1 MEAVERT
8 LRLLDRIEVEQRLAR
23 VLVGPVAGV
32 DYRNLRYLARVAGRS
47 LDRVAHDDQVA
58 IVRYDHDRVM
68 EGLAF
73 RYARVGGL
81 GKSDDPPPEV
91 VDRALEAEARAGRRL
106 EEKRGDYFS
115 GEHLAVRIGLEPR
128 GQLHDL
134 QNLLLREIGDR
145 DQIFLSHM
153 QVFIVVFCRKNPL
166 FPEAALPSVSG
177 YFPVGSVSAIPL
189 VRFRRVGSRY
199 T

>member
-1 MEAVERT
+1 M
-8 LRLLDRIEVEQRLAR
+8 
-23 VLVGPVAGV
+23 
-32 DYRNLRYLARVAGRS
+32 
-47 LDRVAHDDQVA
+47 AHDDQVA

-115 GEHLAVRIGLEPR
+115 GEHLAVRIGLEPGVASSMIFR
-128 GQLHDL
+128 ISSCEKSVI
-134 QNLLLREIGDR
+134 EIR
-145 DQIFLSHM
+145 FFFPI
-153 QVFIVVFCRKNPL
+153 CRSL
-166 FPEAALPSVSG
+166 
-177 YFPVGSVSAIPL
+177 
-189 VRFRRVGSRY
+189 
-199 T
+199 

>member
-1 MEAVERT
+1 MSAESIASSMLRVSVYGMPFRSRNSLYSSGIFSSSGATNVNVRVEERHRLQQRVNGPAVFQVSDHGDMEAVERA

-91 VDRALEAEARAGRRL
+91 VDRARR
-106 EEKRGDYFS
+106 S
-115 GEHLAVRIGLEPR
+115 
-128 GQLHDL
+128 
-134 QNLLLREIGDR
+134 
-145 DQIFLSHM
+145 
-153 QVFIVVFCRKNPL
+153 
-166 FPEAALPSVSG
+166 
-177 YFPVGSVSAIPL
+177 
-189 VRFRRVGSRY
+189 
-199 T
+199 